1 MSEPKVSDVSSEA
14 EMPDEPV
21 APEVS
26 DEPTVPDKPTLLLVE
41 DEDDT
46 ADLVTLIMEG
56 EGYQVLRAA
65 DGREAI
71 KMIESLPPPALVLL
85 DMLLPFADGVKILDY
100 LKCKRPAW
108 KKVPVVMLTADSNA
122 RDVRE
127 SLELGA
133 KDYILKPFKR
143 AALIDRL
150 RRFRN
155 PDTQKL
161 AS

>member
-1 MSEPKVSDVSSEA
+1 MSESSVPD
-14 EMPDEPV
+14 MPDEPSE
-21 APEVS
+21 PDVS

-56 EGYQVLRAA
+56 EGYQVVRAA
-65 DGREAI
+65 DGREAM
-71 KMIESLPPPALVLL
+71 KMIESLPPPSLVLL

-100 LKCKRPAW
+100 LKYKQPAW

-143 AALIDRL
+143 AALIARL

-155 PDTQKL
+155 FDSEKL